1 MRFKGPML
9 PVIRLLYLIPVLS
22 LIYLS
27 SCSRDEVGPGP
38 EVPSEIRSINN
49 FIWENMDTYYLWRD
63 FMPTNIDPEKQP
75 DPAVYFHDLIY
86 SEDDRWS
93 FITDDYED
101 LVNKLQGIR
110 KTYGHEFKL
119 FKESDS
125 KQVFGIVEYI
135 IKDSPAESRGIKRGD
150 IFNRINGTL
159 LDTLNYKSLLF
170 NNNSYTIG
178 FADLIDEEVVSNDIE
193 INLTPVVMQE
203 DPILL
208 DTIYQ
213 LEGKKIAYLVYNRF
227 ISTYNQN
234 LNTVFSKF
242 MSEGVNEMVLDLRYN
257 PGGSVGTAT
266 LLASLIAP
274 SDIVSNEEVFIK
286 YIWNDIINQ
295 YWLDKEGEDSENLKI
310 KFIDAAQNIDL
321 DRLYVLISES
331 SASASELIINGLRPY
346 MDVTLIGDTT
356 HGKYTA
362 SITLHDEEQT
372 FNWAIQPIVLK
383 TANINNQT
391 DYKDGLF
398 PEYLVKDDYF
408 SPLGSLEE
416 DRLALAISFITGI
429 PIGPVA
435 RRSTFDQLPISIPM
449 LSGGSANRETEIILD
464 ADNVIIQ

>member
-1 MRFKGPML
+1 
-9 PVIRLLYLIPVLS
+9 
-22 LIYLS
+22 
-27 SCSRDEVGPGP
+27 
-38 EVPSEIRSINN
+38 
-49 FIWENMDTYYLWRD
+49 
-63 FMPTNIDPEKQP
+63 
-75 DPAVYFHDLIY
+75 
-86 SEDDRWS
+86 
-93 FITDDYED
+93 
-101 LVNKLQGIR
+101 
-110 KTYGHEFKL
+110 
-119 FKESDS
+119 
-125 KQVFGIVEYI
+125 
-135 IKDSPAESRGIKRGD
+135 
-150 IFNRINGTL
+150 
-159 LDTLNYKSLLF
+159 
-170 NNNSYTIG
+170 
-178 FADLIDEEVVSNDIE
+178 
-193 INLTPVVMQE
+193 
-203 DPILL
+203 
-208 DTIYQ
+208 
-213 LEGKKIAYLVYNRF
+213 
-227 ISTYNQN
+227 
-234 LNTVFSKF
+234 

-295 YWLDKEGEDSENLKI
+295 YWLDKEGDDSENLKI

-362 SITLHDEEQT
+362 SITLHDEEQS

-398 PEYLVKDDYF
+398 PDYLVKDDYF

-435 RRSTFDQLPISIPM
+435 RRSTFDQLPVSLPM
-449 LSGGSANRETEIILD
+449 LSGGSVNRETEMILD